1 VTLVKVNFFSILTG
15 YQLKRFL
22 IVGTIRAVFVI
33 LSFLT
38 YKILLS
44 QIPFDIRFRYEIG
57 MVSTL
62 TICILLYLPIVE
74 KSLLFLKNK
83 FLSEYLVEDSYTSR
97 LAYKRFDLNSLIQSV
112 FPDMVKISGAN
123 SGRLGILKE
132 DRSFDI
138 YNYKRGRQKKIPRKG
153 ENSELNKLIEY
164 LLKYKNGAS
173 ISETLSLPEINSIFV
188 SLRADFI
195 IPFLFREKIFGFLAI
210 SSIPDLEAQKQL
222 ALLSS
227 QSALVIHN
235 KNLSL
240 QIVENIKYKQ
250 ENESAI
256 RIQNLLQKV
265 KIPKIQN
272 LDISLLMNDFYTL
285 IEFYQVEDKIWQ
297 FIIISSGG
305 PERSAGLLHSH
316 ILGKLYAKLG
326 YLKVSSFVEIKTLI
340 QSAFEK
346 SNWKDKYGY
355 LIGKIIDDSDIEILV
370 EGNIF
375 KVYSEINP
383 NKPLISM
390 GWKNLIAA
398 YQFPIIIEVKG
409 NKFLRI
415 GKT

>member
-1 VTLVKVNFFSILTG
+1 MKFSFFITG
-15 YQLKRFL
+15 YQIKRFL
-22 IVGTIRAVFVI
+22 IVGAIRTVFIV

-38 YKILLS
+38 YNFLLT
-44 QIPFDIRFRYEIG
+44 QIPGGIRFRLEIG

-62 TICILLYLPIVE
+62 TVCILLYLPLVE
-74 KSLLFLKNK
+74 KSQLFLKNK
-83 FLSEYLVEDSYTSR
+83 FLSEYLVEDSYASR
-97 LAYKRFDLNSLIQSV
+97 LAYKRFDLTSLIQSV
-112 FPDMVKISGAN
+112 FPDMVKISGAE

-138 YNYKRGRQKKIPRKG
+138 YNYKRGRQKKIPSRG
-153 ENSELNKLIEY
+153 ENSELNKLIAY
-164 LLKYKNGAS
+164 LLKYKNGVS
-173 ISETLSLPEINSIFV
+173 ISETLSLSDINSIFI
-188 SLRADFI
+188 SLRADYI

-210 SSIPDLEAQKQL
+210 SNIPDLEAQKQL
-222 ALLSS
+222 ALLAS

-256 RIQNLLQKV
+256 RIQNLLQKG

-272 LDISLLMNDFYTL
+272 LDISLLANDPYTL
-285 IEFYQVEDKIWQ
+285 IEFYQLDNMVWE
-297 FIIISSGG
+297 FIVVSSGG

-326 YLKVSSFVEIKTLI
+326 YLKVNSFIEIKTLI

-346 SNWKDKYGY
+346 ANWKDKYGY
-355 LIGKIIDDSDIEILV
+355 LIGKIINDSDIEILL

-375 KVYSEINP
+375 KVYSENNP
-383 NKPLISM
+383 NKQLTSM
-390 GWKNLIAA
+390 GWKNLIAS

-409 NKFLRI
+409 KQFLRI
-415 GKT
+415 SNS

>member
-1 VTLVKVNFFSILTG
+1 MKFSFFITG
-15 YQLKRFL
+15 YQIKRFL
-22 IVGTIRAVFVI
+22 IVGAIRTLFIV

-38 YKILLS
+38 YNFLLT
-44 QIPFDIRFRYEIG
+44 QIPGGIRFRLEIG

-62 TICILLYLPIVE
+62 TVCILLYLPLVE
-74 KSLLFLKNK
+74 KSQLFLKNK
-83 FLSEYLVEDSYTSR
+83 FLSEYLVEDSYASR

-112 FPDMVKISGAN
+112 FPDMVKISGAE

-132 DRSFDI
+132 DKSFDI
-138 YNYKRGRQKKIPRKG
+138 YNYKRGRQKKIPSRG
-153 ENSELNKLIEY
+153 ENSELNKLIGY
-164 LLKYKNGAS
+164 LLKYKNGVS
-173 ISETLSLPEINSIFV
+173 ISETLSLSDINSIFI
-188 SLRADFI
+188 SLRADYI

-210 SSIPDLEAQKQL
+210 SNIPDLKAQKQL
-222 ALLSS
+222 ALLAS

-256 RIQNLLQKV
+256 RIQNLLQKG

-272 LDISLLMNDFYTL
+272 LDISLLANDPYTL
-285 IEFYQVEDKIWQ
+285 IEFYQLDNMVWE
-297 FIIISSGG
+297 FIIVSSGG

-326 YLKVSSFVEIKTLI
+326 YFKVNSFIEIKTLI

-346 SNWKDKYGY
+346 ANWKDKYGY
-355 LIGKIIDDSDIEILV
+355 LIGKIINDSDIEILL

-375 KVYSEINP
+375 KVYSENNP
-383 NKPLISM
+383 NKQLTSM
-390 GWKNLIAA
+390 GWKNLIAS

-409 NKFLRI
+409 KQFLRI
-415 GKT
+415 SNS

>member
-1 VTLVKVNFFSILTG
+1 MKFSFFITG
-15 YQLKRFL
+15 YQIKRFL
-22 IVGTIRAVFVI
+22 IVGAIRTLFIV

-38 YKILLS
+38 YNFLLT
-44 QIPFDIRFRYEIG
+44 QIPGGIRFRLEIG

-62 TICILLYLPIVE
+62 TVCILLYLPLVE
-74 KSLLFLKNK
+74 KSQLFLKNK
-83 FLSEYLVEDSYTSR
+83 FLSEYLVEDSYASR

-112 FPDMVKISGAN
+112 FPDMVKISGAE

-138 YNYKRGRQKKIPRKG
+138 YNYKRGRQKKIPSRG
-153 ENSELNKLIEY
+153 ENSELNKLIAY
-164 LLKYKNGAS
+164 LLKYKNGVS
-173 ISETLSLPEINSIFV
+173 ISETLSLSDINSIFI
-188 SLRADFI
+188 SLRADYI

-210 SSIPDLEAQKQL
+210 SNIPDLEAQKQL
-222 ALLSS
+222 ALLAS

-256 RIQNLLQKV
+256 RIQNLLQKG

-272 LDISLLMNDFYTL
+272 LDISLLANDPYTL
-285 IEFYQVEDKIWQ
+285 IEFYQLDNMVWE
-297 FIIISSGG
+297 FIVVSSGG

-326 YLKVSSFVEIKTLI
+326 YLKVNSFIEIKTLI

-346 SNWKDKYGY
+346 ANWKDKYGY
-355 LIGKIIDDSDIEILV
+355 LIGKIINDSDIEILL

-375 KVYSEINP
+375 KVYSENNP
-383 NKPLISM
+383 NKQLTSM
-390 GWKNLIAA
+390 GWKNLIAS

-409 NKFLRI
+409 KQFLRI
-415 GKT
+415 SNS

>member
-1 VTLVKVNFFSILTG
+1 MKFSFFITG
-15 YQLKRFL
+15 YQIKRFL
-22 IVGTIRAVFVI
+22 IVGAIRTLFIV

-38 YKILLS
+38 YNFLLT
-44 QIPFDIRFRYEIG
+44 QIPGGIRFRLEIG

-62 TICILLYLPIVE
+62 TVCILLYLPLVE
-74 KSLLFLKNK
+74 KSQLFLKNK
-83 FLSEYLVEDSYTSR
+83 FLSEYLVEDSYASR

-112 FPDMVKISGAN
+112 FPDMVKISGAE

-132 DRSFDI
+132 DKSFDI
-138 YNYKRGRQKKIPRKG
+138 YNYKRGRQKKIPSRG
-153 ENSELNKLIEY
+153 ENSELNKLIGY
-164 LLKYKNGAS
+164 LLKYKNGVS
-173 ISETLSLPEINSIFV
+173 ISETLSLSDINSIFI
-188 SLRADFI
+188 SLRADYI

-210 SSIPDLEAQKQL
+210 SNIPDLEAQKQL
-222 ALLSS
+222 ALLAS

-256 RIQNLLQKV
+256 RIQNLLQKG

-272 LDISLLMNDFYTL
+272 LDISLLANDPYTL
-285 IEFYQVEDKIWQ
+285 IEFYQLDNMVWE
-297 FIIISSGG
+297 FIIVSSGG

-326 YLKVSSFVEIKTLI
+326 YFKVNSFIEIKTLI

-346 SNWKDKYGY
+346 ANWKDKYGY
-355 LIGKIIDDSDIEILV
+355 LIGKIINDSDIEILL

-375 KVYSEINP
+375 KVYSENNP
-383 NKPLISM
+383 NKQLTSM
-390 GWKNLIAA
+390 GWKNLIAS

-409 NKFLRI
+409 KQFLRI
-415 GKT
+415 SNS

>member
-1 VTLVKVNFFSILTG
+1 MKFSFFITG
-15 YQLKRFL
+15 YQIKRFL
-22 IVGTIRAVFVI
+22 IVGAIRTLFIV

-38 YKILLS
+38 YNFLLT
-44 QIPFDIRFRYEIG
+44 QIRGGIRFRLEIG

-62 TICILLYLPIVE
+62 TVCILLYLPLVE
-74 KSLLFLKNK
+74 KSQLFLKNK
-83 FLSEYLVEDSYTSR
+83 FLSEYLVEDSYASR

-112 FPDMVKISGAN
+112 FPDMVKISGAE

-132 DRSFDI
+132 DKSFDI
-138 YNYKRGRQKKIPRKG
+138 YNYKRGRQKKIPSRG
-153 ENSELNKLIEY
+153 ENSELNKLIGY
-164 LLKYKNGAS
+164 LLKYKNGVS
-173 ISETLSLPEINSIFV
+173 ISETLSLSDINSIFI
-188 SLRADFI
+188 SLRADYI

-210 SSIPDLEAQKQL
+210 SNIPDLEAQKQL
-222 ALLSS
+222 ALLAS

-256 RIQNLLQKV
+256 RIQNLLQKG

-272 LDISLLMNDFYTL
+272 LDISLLANDPYTL
-285 IEFYQVEDKIWQ
+285 IEFYQLDNMVWE
-297 FIIISSGG
+297 FIIVSSGG

-326 YLKVSSFVEIKTLI
+326 YFKVNSFIEIKTLI

-346 SNWKDKYGY
+346 ANWKDKYGY
-355 LIGKIIDDSDIEILV
+355 LIGKIINDSDIEILL

-375 KVYSEINP
+375 KVYSENNP
-383 NKPLISM
+383 NKQLTSM
-390 GWKNLIAA
+390 GWKNLIAS

-409 NKFLRI
+409 KQFLRI
-415 GKT
+415 SNS